1 MLCKKLLEHGKFKYK
16 FWGISGIVS
25 PNIFYA
31 SLVEPEDVEPHN
43 YGGPNVKVF
52 SYSIIL
58 RDLHLEIGH

>member
-31 SLVEPEDVEPHN
+31 SLVEPEDVEPTIME
-43 YGGPNVKVF
+43 GQV
-52 SYSIIL
+52 
-58 RDLHLEIGH
+58 